1 QWSQGGTGGGFQ
13 GAAYSA
19 AQPEFEGD
27 VEGQAAFDAL
37 PAAHV
42 LCGGLLPERCEAFPF
57 GQGGRQEA
65 VPLGGV
71 LTCAVDH
78 GTHEGDQV
86 GGGVADVVAHHR
98 PQGQGVGAGG
108 DETGPV
114 GSVLHG

>member
-1 QWSQGGTGGGFQ
+1 WRDELVVAGRIRDRLIGGAGCGEQLGVGGQWSQGGTGGGFQ

-86 GGGVADVVAHHR
+86 GGGV
-98 PQGQGVGAGG
+98 
-108 DETGPV
+108 
-114 GSVLHG
+114 